1 MSELTK
7 ELNINEKIALVSGT
21 DYMYTNPIPSKG
33 ITSIS
38 MADGPHGLRKQTE
51 GKEVGIFDSA
61 PATAFPTSATVAN
74 SWSRINSAKMG
85 EAIAKECN
93 FYGVDLLLGPGI
105 NVKRNPLCGRNFEYY
120 SEDPYL
126 ASESAI
132 SFINGVQNNGVGVTL
147 KHFALNNSENFRSVG
162 DSVCDE
168 RSMRE
173 IYLKPFE
180 SVIKTCSPRAV
191 MCAYNKVNGTH
202 CSENSKIING
212 ILKDEWGYN
221 GVVMTDWGAMHDRVK
236 SLKAGVDL
244 EMPGDTPICRKQIFN
259 AIKNGELT
267 ESVLDNSVQRV
278 LNLIEKRSDK
288 KQEDADFEKHHELA
302 GVIAQESAVLMKNDD
317 TLPLKGDE
325 KLCVVGELFEKMRY
339 QGAGSSLINAKFL
352 TSPKEV
358 FDRKHIQYEYSK
370 GYEQN
375 GKIDENLIVEAEEK
389 AKSADVIL
397 AFIGLT
403 DYDEFEGCDRENM
416 RLATGQLALI
426 DRLVKLNKK
435 IVCVLFGGS
444 VVELPFIDNINA
456 LLNMFL
462 PGQNGGTATY
472 NLLFGK
478 ANPCGRL
485 AQTWMKKYED
495 VPFYNEYSKSNREV
509 YKEGLFVG
517 YRYYVTSN
525 VKPAFPFGFGLSYT
539 TFDYDDVA
547 YLRRNGNRINVSCN
561 IVNSGDIKG
570 KETVQLYVSKADS
583 NLLRPKRELKG
594 FRQVNLN
601 PKEKRKVEIALN
613 YDDLAVYDVKQKKW
627 VVESGTYAFEIC
639 SSADDVRAVTYLDIA
654 GEVVEKQCDDETFS
668 IYSSAQLDKV
678 SDEIYEKMSGVKLE
692 QKEEEKKLSLEN
704 RFVDFRRTF
713 FGRMIYKAVMNTLS
727 KGDKNIL
734 ESASEEEKERAV
746 KAVLFRKKSVD
757 NSSIMQ
763 MTMAMPSVLPYN
775 YAQALVH
782 LANGNIFGALY
793 KFFKKVKGTP
803 LPKDN
808 IKE

>member
-1 MSELTK
+1 MSEITK

-21 DYMYTNPIPSKG
+21 DYMYTNPVPSKD
-33 ITSIS
+33 ISSIS
-38 MADGPHGLRKQTE
+38 MADGPHGLRKQTGE
-51 GKEVGIFDSA
+51 KEIGLPDSA

-74 SWSRINSAKMG
+74 GWSRINGAKMG
-85 EAIAKECN
+85 EAIANECSE
-93 FYGVDLLLGPGI
+93 YGVDLLLGPGI
-105 NVKRNPLCGRNFEYY
+105 NIKRNPLCGRNFEYF

-126 ASESAI
+126 ASECAI
-132 SFINGVQNNGVGVTL
+132 NFVNGVQNNGVGVTL

-162 DSVCDE
+162 NSVCDE
-168 RSMRE
+168 RTMRE

-180 SVIKTCSPRAV
+180 RVIKSCSPQAV
-191 MCAYNKVNGTH
+191 MCAYNKVNGVY
-202 CSENSKIING
+202 CSENNELING
-212 ILKDEWGYN
+212 ILKDEWGYD

-236 SLKAGVDL
+236 ALKAGVDL
-244 EMPGDTPICRKQIFN
+244 EMPGDTPICRKQIFD
-259 AIKNGELT
+259 AIKKGELN

-278 LNLIEKRSDK
+278 LELEKKHKNK
-288 KQEDADFEKHHELA
+288 KQRKVDFEKNHELA
-302 GVIAQESAVLMKNDD
+302 GVIAQESAVLMKNDG

-339 QGAGSSLINAKFL
+339 QGAGSSLINAKFI
-352 TSPKEV
+352 TSPKAV
-358 FDRKHIQYEYSK
+358 FDKKHVKYEYAK

-375 GKIDENLIVEAEEK
+375 GEEDESLILDAEEK
-389 AKSADVIL
+389 AKDADVVL

-416 RLATGQLALI
+416 RLAVNQLALL
-426 DRLVKLNKK
+426 DRLIKLNKK

-444 VVELPFIDNINA
+444 VIELPFVDNVNA

-462 PGQNGGTATY
+462 PGQNGGSATY
-472 NLLFGK
+472 NLLFGN

-495 VPFYNEYSKSNREV
+495 VPFYNEYSKCEREI

-547 YLRRNGNRINVSCN
+547 YLRRNGNRINVLCN
-561 IVNSGDIKG
+561 VVNSGDVRG
-570 KETVQLYVSKADS
+570 KETIQLYVSKADS
-583 NLLRPKRELKG
+583 NVIRPRRELKG
-594 FRQVNLN
+594 FRQVNLQS
-601 PKEKRKVEIALN
+601 KEKRKVEISLN
-613 YDDLAVYDVKQKKW
+613 YEDLAVYDVKRKKW

-639 SSADDVRAVTYLDIA
+639 SSSEDVKAVAYLDIE
-654 GEVVEKQCDDETFS
+654 GEVIEKQCDSDVFD
-668 IYSSAQLDKV
+668 IYSSADFDKV
-678 SDEIYEKMSGVKLE
+678 SDDIYERMSGIKL
-692 QKEEEKKLSLEN
+692 QPLVLDKKLSLEN
-704 RFVDFRRTF
+704 RFVDFKRTF
-713 FGRMIYKAVMNTLS
+713 FGRMIYKAVTKALS
-727 KGDKNIL
+727 KSEKDL
-734 ESASEEEKERAV
+734 ETACKEEKERV
-746 KAVLFRKKSVD
+746 MKAILFRKKSVD

-763 MTMAMPSVLPYN
+763 MTMAMPNVLSYN
-775 YAQALVH
+775 HAQALVR
-782 LANGNIFGALY
+782 LANGNIFGAL
-793 KFFKKVKGTP
+793 FCLKKVKGTL